1 MAGVENGFRAARNF
15 FHSFLFSILISL
27 TSLLQY
33 LFPCMN
39 IEYIFLTSTPPPP
52 PPPTPTISFLMVCPL
67 YSSKLKRD
75 SSNKIA

>member
-39 IEYIFLTSTPPPP
+39 IEYIFLTPPPP
-52 PPPTPTISFLMVCPL
+52 PPHPHHKF
-67 YSSKLKRD
+67 
-75 SSNKIA
+75 SNGLSIIFQQTET

>member
-39 IEYIFLTSTPPPP
+39 IEYIFLTSTHPHHK
-52 PPPTPTISFLMVCPL
+52 F
-67 YSSKLKRD
+67 
-75 SSNKIA
+75 SNGLSIIFQQTET

>member
-15 FHSFLFSILISL
+15 FHSFFFSILISL

-39 IEYIFLTSTPPPP
+39 IEYIFLTSTLPHHPHHK
-52 PPPTPTISFLMVCPL
+52 F
-67 YSSKLKRD
+67 
-75 SSNKIA
+75 SNGLSIIFQQTET